1 MYIHIY
7 FIYIYSCKTWSLVH
21 IITYYNIVP
30 YQKFSCNFVYQVCIL
45 IRYFFSYLGICNK
58 KQPPMLELIILKY
71 LTSQKISHNKFKFHY
86 IFMYPL
92 NEVINHQAHSQLP
105 VLPQLYLNEQLAP
118 HLHLLTSKQYYIAID
133 SVLVCELSL
142 SISLVAHPH
151 TKHG

>member
-1 MYIHIY
+1 
-7 FIYIYSCKTWSLVH
+7 
-21 IITYYNIVP
+21 
-30 YQKFSCNFVYQVCIL
+30 
-45 IRYFFSYLGICNK
+45 
-58 KQPPMLELIILKY
+58 MLELIILKY
-71 LTSQKISHNKFKFHY
+71 LTSQKILHNKFKFHY

-118 HLHLLTSKQYYIAID
+118 HLHLLTIYSIYSKQYYITID

-142 SISLVAHPH
+142 SISLVVHPH